1 MSDILTVKQAAEY
14 LKVSDRTV
22 HKLITDKKL
31 LASKVGSR
39 SWRIKQADI
48 EAFLQANTNF
58 SKGDDYYGDNS

>member
-1 MSDILTVKQAAEY
+1 MSEILTVKQAAEY
-14 LKVSDRTV
+14 LKISDRTV

-39 SWRIKQADI
+39 SWRIKQVDI

-58 SKGDDYYGDNS
+58 SEGEDYYGDNS